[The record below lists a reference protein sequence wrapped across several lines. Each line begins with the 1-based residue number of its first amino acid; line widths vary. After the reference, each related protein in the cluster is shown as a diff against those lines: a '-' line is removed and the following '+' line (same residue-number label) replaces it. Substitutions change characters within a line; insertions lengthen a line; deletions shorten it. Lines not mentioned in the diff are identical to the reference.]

1 MLHRATHFITRDEP
15 CFCLTEENQVNQ
27 VDGKWHRYE
36 VLIVVR
42 DDELAEYRTDMGLR
56 SKFKNRP
63 RPEGFSIIGGVQD
76 GNTRFIEETVSTLR
90 DMASQLREK
99 PSFKLEDLPELSKW
113 QDSKKK
119 TIFS

>member
-1 MLHRATHFITRDEP
+1 MLHRATHFVTQDEP
-15 CFCLTEENQVNQ
+15 CYRLIEENRVNQ

-56 SKFKNRP
+56 SKFKNKQ
-63 RPEGFSIIGGVQD
+63 RPEGFCIIGGVKD
-76 GNTRFIEETVSTLR
+76 GNTRFIEETVGSLR
-90 DMASQLREK
+90 NMAFRLREH
-99 PSFKLEDLPELSKW
+99 PSFKKEDLPELSKW

>member
-1 MLHRATHFITRDEP
+1 
-15 CFCLTEENQVNQ
+15 
-27 VDGKWHRYE
+27 
-36 VLIVVR
+36 
-42 DDELAEYRTDMGLR
+42 
-56 SKFKNRP
+56 SKFKNKQK
-63 RPEGFSIIGGVQD
+63 PEGFRIIGGVQD